1 LRILESITWQASGKT
16 VDVSHEALAST
27 EQPIE
32 HSSVDQGAACSSP
45 ESVRRPRKVLH
56 VLNSAAGGA
65 ALSTLGLIAM
75 LRRCGIAACA
85 VCHDAG
91 SGAEREQL
99 RRATGGE
106 VLFLP
111 LYWWNRKIRAAR
123 WKRPLLELRQILR
136 TGWARRSAA
145 QVAEFARSRGADLIH
160 TNTFLVP
167 EGGIAARRLGLPH
180 VWHIRELLG
189 PGQPFQLAMRREA
202 LMRYLKRHASLIVAN
217 SQTSANSA
225 SGLIPADMLRVVP
238 NGIDLKAFSGL
249 KTRPTTGR
257 SLVVGMVASLT
268 SRTKNHVLFV
278 EAASRLKRV
287 SGVEFRIYGHDSAA
301 DGVRSADPYS
311 HQIHERV
318 LQLGL
323 TDRFHFPGYI
333 ADPARIMAEIDIL
346 VHPADNESFGRVIVE
361 AMAAGLPVVGV
372 RGGGVAEIVID
383 GETGLLSPPDEAD
396 ALAANIERVV
406 HDESLRARLGA
417 AGRLRAEACYSLES
431 CAAGIL
437 RVYEEAMR
445 VPVGKPAEAPRP

>member
-1 LRILESITWQASGKT
+1 LSLDGLARTDQPVERESLS
-16 VDVSHEALAST
+16 
-27 EQPIE
+27 
-32 HSSVDQGAACSSP
+32 QGSACSLPASA
-45 ESVRRPRKVLH
+45 SQPRKVLH

-91 SGAEREQL
+91 SGAEREHL

-111 LYWWNRKIRAAR
+111 LYWWNRKIRAAW

-136 TGWARRSAA
+136 TGWTRRSAA
-145 QVAEFARSRGADLIH
+145 QVTEFARSHRADLIH

-189 PGQPFQLAMRREA
+189 PGQPFQLAMRRGA
-202 LMRYLKRHASLIVAN
+202 LRQYVKRHASLVVAN
-217 SQTSANSA
+217 SQASANSA
-225 SGLIPADMLRVVP
+225 SGLIPADMLRIVP
-238 NGIDLKAFSGL
+238 NGIDLKAFPGRAS
-249 KTRPTTGR
+249 RPDIGR
-257 SLVVGMVASLT
+257 SLVVGMVASLS
-268 SRTKNHVLFV
+268 SRTKNHALFV
-278 EAASRLKRV
+278 EAAARLKGV

-301 DGVRSADPYS
+301 DGFRSADPYS

-318 LQLGL
+318 QQLGL
-323 TDRFHFPGYI
+323 SDRFHFPGYI
-333 ADPARIMAEIDIL
+333 DDPARILAEIDIL

-361 AMAAGLPVVGV
+361 AMAAGLPVIGV

-383 GETGLLSPPDEAD
+383 GETGLLSEPDDAE
-396 ALAANIERVV
+396 ALAANIERVL

-417 AGRLRAEACYSLES
+417 AGRLRAEAHYSLES
-431 CAAGIL
+431 CAAGVL

-445 VPVGKPAEAPRP
+445 SPVGKPAEATRP